1 MPACAR
7 VAARCAGATTERIC
21 DVTPRNGGRAAVNAI
36 DFARDLL
43 ARGWKPVPVSI
54 GSKTPEGGKNWQ
66 HQVINEE
73 NLEAKFGGR
82 ALNVGIQLGA
92 SSGGLADV
100 DLDCPEAIVAAQYL
114 LPPTQ
119 AVYGRT
125 SKRRSHY
132 LYVCRENEETRAVIK
147 LTDENKKTICELRL
161 GSGSKSA
168 QSVAPG
174 STHESGELY
183 EWDEDGDPGSEIC
196 KVLKRALEMIA
207 VAVLIGRRWPE
218 QNRHDAALV
227 VGGFLDRCGLTEDE
241 ISDVMVATQRV
252 AGVTDRDHI
261 ENGRVAAASSIAA
274 REEGR
279 NTYGY
284 PELVEW
290 LGEPA
295 TKKVSKILN
304 YRQDAAPTA
313 ADGRPVMNVGG
324 GRLSELADRSEEL
337 LIEAGVPF
345 YERSNRLARPIVKTV
360 DTFHGNK
367 TSVAQLARVEAVY
380 TRDMLGRIAEWYRF
394 DMRSKAWVRIDPPPD
409 VATTILARAGEWK
422 FPTIAGIVTTQTMR
436 PDGTIFAQAGYDP
449 ATRLLL
455 VDPPAMATMPENP
468 TRADAMAALALL
480 NGLLTEFP
488 LVDDVARA
496 VALSLFI
503 TPVVRGA
510 FPVTPMHV
518 VDAPVAGAG
527 KSYLLD
533 LAAAISTGQLMPV
546 IAAGRS
552 EEETEKRLGSALL
565 ASQSLITIDN
575 VNGELS
581 GDALCQIIERPRPQ
595 VRILGKSELVDVE
608 TRGTTLFANGNN
620 IVIVGDLC
628 RRVIRAQLD
637 PKLEQPELRIFN
649 GNPVG
654 TIVADRGAYVA
665 AALTICR
672 AYVVAGRPDRAPRLA
687 SFEGWSDTVRSALI
701 WLEQAD
707 PVTSMAMSRDDD
719 PQRGALRALLVSW
732 EEVIG
737 TGSASRMTLKEVIAL
752 IVETTTKEDGT
763 PAPKWPELTAAIIA
777 VSGDH
782 RHQPDAQR
790 LGCWM
795 RSHKNR
801 VLGDVR
807 FEQKSDPKKGSEW
820 WIERTDGAANIGE
833 KDAF

>member
-1 MPACAR
+1 M
-7 VAARCAGATTERIC
+7 TK
-21 DVTPRNGGRAAVNAI
+21 PRNGRAAVEPLAI
-36 DFARDLL
+36 ARDLL
-43 ARGWKPVPVSI
+43 ARGYKPLPIPI
-54 GSKTPEGGKNWQ
+54 GKKGPIIEDWQ
-66 HQVINEE
+66 KLTITSDNVARYFNG
-73 NLEAKFGGR
+73 A
-82 ALNVGIQLGA
+82 ALNVGAQMGPA
-92 SSGGLADV
+92 SGGLLDV
-100 DLDCPEAIVAAQYL
+100 DLDCPEAVALAPYF
-114 LPPTQ
+114 LPPTKLI
-119 AVYGRT
+119 YGRPG
-125 SKRRSHY
+125 KRRSHW
-132 LYVCRENEETRAVIK
+132 LYICSDEPEPKGSIK
-147 LTDENKKTICELRL
+147 LTDEDKACVVELRI
-161 GSGSKSA
+161 GGGGKGA
-168 QSVAPG
+168 QSVWPG
-174 STHESGELY
+174 SIHPSGERY
-183 EWDEDGDPGSEIC
+183 EFDEDSGPASGTFAVFKDAVM
-196 KVLKRALEMIA
+196 KIA
-207 VAVLIGRRWPE
+207 VATMMARNWPAKT
-218 QNRHDAALV
+218 RHDSALC
-227 VGGFLDRCGLTEDE
+227 VGGFLARCGWEPEAIGDFMGAMQT
-241 ISDVMVATQRV
+241 V
-252 AGVTDRDHI
+252 AGVEDHTHV
-261 ENGRVAAASSIAA
+261 ENGCKAAVDAA
-274 REEGR
+274 TMHRADGK
-279 NTYGY
+279 GCGF
-284 PELVEW
+284 PALVEVF
-290 LGEPA
+290 GEPVA
-295 TKKVSKILN
+295 KKIAKLIG
-304 YRQDAAPTA
+304 YREVPEPAS
-313 ADGRPVMNVGG
+313 ADGRPVMKVGG
-324 GRLSELADRSEEL
+324 GKLSTLADGAEAL
-337 LIEAGVPF
+337 LIAAGVPF
-345 YERSNRLARPIVKTV
+345 YERSNKLARPIVKTV
-360 DTFHGNK
+360 ETFHGRK
-367 TSVAQLARVEAVY
+367 TSVAQLARVETVY
-380 TRDMLGRIAEWYRF
+380 ARDMLGRIAEWVRF
-394 DMRSKAWVRIDPPPD
+394 DMRAKAWVRIDPPPD
-409 VATTILARAGEWK
+409 VATTMLARAGEWK

-436 PDGTIFAQAGYDP
+436 PDGTIFAQPGYDP

-455 VDPPAMATMPENP
+455 VDPPPMAPIPEPP
-468 TRADAMAALALL
+468 TRDDAMAALALL
-480 NGLLTEFP
+480 NGLLAEFP

-518 VDAPVAGAG
+518 ADAPVAGAG

-546 IAAGRS
+546 IAAGRN

-654 TIVADRGAYVA
+654 TILADRGAYVA

-752 IVETTTKEDGT
+752 IAETTTKEDGT
-763 PAPKWPELTAAIIA
+763 PTPKWPELTAAIIA